1 MSKIRILHIFNKMDL
16 GGAETLIFNL
26 YKKLQNED
34 IQFDFLVSDPN
45 EGYYD
50 NEIKKM
56 GGKIHVISHPSK
68 NIFNYI
74 VDLKKVLNEEK
85 YTIIH
90 SHVHFFSGVNLMI
103 AKWCGVEMRISHSHT
118 YTVGKRNKI
127 RKSYEFIMKN
137 LINIFS
143 TDRLACSD
151 KAGKDLF
158 SKNNYKILR
167 NGIDLKKFIKHNKV
181 EIYKRKLNI
190 PEDSFVVGHVGAFRS
205 EKNHE
210 KILSIFNE
218 VLEQEPKSILLLV
231 GEGNQKK
238 NILKN
243 IKENNM
249 EDNVY
254 LTGNLS
260 NVEEA
265 LFAMDVFL
273 FPSMYEGLGIALIE
287 AQASGLYCIAS
298 NKVPIETNITG
309 NVNFIDL
316 DFSSKI
322 WSNEVLKARGKKVN
336 KTQEINE
343 YDIDKTSEEIKKI
356 YNKMNR
362 IG

>member
-1 MSKIRILHIFNKMDL
+1 M
-16 GGAETLIFNL
+16 
-26 YKKLQNED
+26 
-34 IQFDFLVSDPN
+34 
-45 EGYYD
+45 
-50 NEIKKM
+50 
-56 GGKIHVISHPSK
+56 
-68 NIFNYI
+68 
-74 VDLKKVLNEEK
+74 
-85 YTIIH
+85 
-90 SHVHFFSGVNLMI
+90 
-103 AKWCGVEMRISHSHT
+103 
-118 YTVGKRNKI
+118 
-127 RKSYEFIMKN
+127 
-137 LINIFS
+137 
-143 TDRLACSD
+143 
-151 KAGKDLF
+151 
-158 SKNNYKILR
+158 
-167 NGIDLKKFIKHNKV
+167 
-181 EIYKRKLNI
+181 
-190 PEDSFVVGHVGAFRS
+190 GAFRS

-322 WSNEVLKARGKKVN
+322 WSNEVLKARGKRVN